1 MKRFLRLFGTYFI
14 VVFAWAGQLLPVVLM
29 RALGSEWWLLCYL
42 ITVPSLFAIMEVA
55 I

>member
-1 MKRFLRLFGTYFI
+1 MKRFLRLFSTYFI
-14 VVFAWAGQLLPVVLM
+14 VVLAWAGQLLPVALM
-29 RALGSEWWLLCYL
+29 GVFGSEWWLLCYL